1 MLIVIVWSIKFPGH
15 ESRIR
20 RCPLLPPGQD
30 GLGPA
35 VLQCCRLPPVS
46 GALQDRNM
54 LARAASVS
62 ALMITSSNVL
72 DENKIILTH
81 KIERYSIFVGKA
93 SKAPDIYYHL

>member
-1 MLIVIVWSIKFPGH
+1 MIVIVWSIKFPGY

-54 LARAASVS
+54 LAWVASVS
-62 ALMITSSNVL
+62 
-72 DENKIILTH
+72 
-81 KIERYSIFVGKA
+81 
-93 SKAPDIYYHL
+93 